1 MVGNSELMRVT
12 RNLGNLDVADA
23 AASAALPVALP
34 GNSAAAA
41 KNMLLQYATPI
52 AAFFQGNGVTFGTDL
67 DGECEVAKL
76 VH

>member
-1 MVGNSELMRVT
+1 MT

-41 KNMLLQYATPI
+41 GNMLLQYAAPNV
-52 AAFFQGNGVTFGTDL
+52 AFFQGNAMT
-67 DGECEVAKL
+67 
-76 VH
+76 